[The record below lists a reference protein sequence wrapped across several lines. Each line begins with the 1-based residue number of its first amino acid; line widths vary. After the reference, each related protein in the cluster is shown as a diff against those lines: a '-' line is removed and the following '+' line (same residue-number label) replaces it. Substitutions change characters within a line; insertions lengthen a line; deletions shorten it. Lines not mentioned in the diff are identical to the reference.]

1 MATYTDRLGL
11 AKPEES
17 DAVNVEVINNNMRII
32 DSLMNMV
39 IGLPVNLADAPNG
52 QLLFDESLQTV
63 ALKAHGNLIYLSPIS
78 KPKGK
83 VAYTEVNTNTNIPP
97 NTELIT
103 GLQATF
109 NAEANRRY
117 CVHMIIPLGW
127 QSGGSNVLP
136 LRGRVYWDQAA
147 SITTNST
154 LLYTFNC
161 NVFGAPGIYRTFS
174 KTFEFFPNVTGQVTI
189 GLGVQ
194 NITANQNGNF
204 FASLPRRNAKIAVRD
219 YGPQ

>member
-1 MATYTDRLGL
+1 
-11 AKPEES
+11 
-17 DAVNVEVINNNMRII
+17 
-32 DSLMNMV
+32 MNMV

-83 VAYTEVNTNTNIPP
+83 VAYTEVNTNTDIPP

-127 QSGGSNVLP
+127 QSGGGGVLP

-161 NVFGAPGIYRTFS
+161 NVFGSPIYRTFS

-194 NITANQNGNF
+194 NITTNQTGIF
-204 FASLPRRNAKIAVRD
+204 YASLPRRNAKIAVRD